1 MRVLIIGGTGFI
13 GSHTVESLVSRGHDV
28 TTLSRQSKFPLTSSV
43 GPKDYRSIRGDFRDS
58 STIRSALREI
68 DCAIHLAWSG
78 VPHKTI
84 SNPGFDI
91 EHNVIGSLPLIEAC
105 ANSQNIHLIFA
116 SSGGTVYGP
125 SESLP
130 ISEAHATRPISAYG
144 ISKIAVEHLIHMY
157 HNLHGLKHTVLRISN
172 AYGERQDGATGQGV
186 IGTWLTKLNEGGTI
200 QMVDNGLPVRDYIYV
215 KDIAQA
221 ICLAAETHELNQ
233 TYNVGT
239 GVGTSLNQLA
249 KLLKIIVPTVPMIV
263 LSSPRSFDIKSNI
276 LDFGKIKEKIGWS
289 PTTSLQQGISKT
301 WKHISTKQANQPI

>member
-1 MRVLIIGGTGFI
+1 
-13 GSHTVESLVSRGHDV
+13 
-28 TTLSRQSKFPLTSSV
+28 
-43 GPKDYRSIRGDFRDS
+43 
-58 STIRSALREI
+58 
-68 DCAIHLAWSG
+68 
-78 VPHKTI
+78 
-84 SNPGFDI
+84 
-91 EHNVIGSLPLIEAC
+91 
-105 ANSQNIHLIFA
+105 
-116 SSGGTVYGP
+116 
-125 SESLP
+125 
-130 ISEAHATRPISAYG
+130 
-144 ISKIAVEHLIHMY
+144 MY
-157 HNLHGLKHTVLRISN
+157 HNSHGLKYTVLRISN